1 MRVCKQRKKN
11 GLYRGLLVCLC
22 LLGMAAPVR
31 AAETP
36 PANAVASAHPLATRA
51 GMAILDQGGNAFD
64 AAVAVTAALAVVQP
78 MSSGLGGGGFWLLH
92 RAADGKEIMIDGRER
107 APGAAYR
114 DMYLNDMGEV
124 DKGRSLN
131 GPLAAGIP
139 GVPAGIVYLAAN
151 YGLLPL
157 KQSLAPAI
165 RYAREGFPVTPRYQR
180 MISFRFDLL
189 KQYPSSAAQFLQDG
203 HIPQLGYRVVQPDL
217 GRLLERIAADG
228 KNAFYAGETAKRLVH
243 GVQSAGGIWS
253 LNDLTGYHVVERVPT
268 VTKYRGIRVVS
279 ASPPSSGGIVI
290 GEALKILAHFDL
302 DSMDDVSRKH
312 YVIEAMRRAYRDRA
326 VFLGDPDYVHIPMHR
341 LFNPDYIA
349 GLAVSIEPDKAT
361 PSSELGDTP
370 QLHRSGNSTTHFSII
385 DTEGNWVSATLSV
398 NLPFGS
404 GFVPPGT
411 GVLLNDEMDDFAV
424 KPNRP
429 NAYGLVGN
437 EANAVAPGKRPLS
450 SMSPT
455 FLETPDRVGLL
466 GTPGGSRIISMVLL
480 GILDFADGHGP
491 DSWVAKKRYHHQYL
505 PDVVQYEQAGLNW
518 HEQQG
523 LKAMGY
529 RLHEIDRNYGDMQ
542 AVLWDKKN
550 NRVSAASDPRG
561 EGVAAVEPAAGAA
574 QQ

>member
-1 MRVCKQRKKN
+1 MWVIKHRKT
-11 GLYRGLLVCLC
+11 GAIRQGLLFCLG
-22 LLGMAAPVR
+22 LVFMAVPAH
-31 AAETP
+31 ADDTP
-36 PANAVASAHPLATRA
+36 PARAVASAHPLATRA

-92 RAADGKEIMIDGRER
+92 RAADGKEVMVDGRER

-114 DMYLNDMGEV
+114 SMYLNDKGEV

-151 YGLLPL
+151 YGRLSLQ
-157 KQSLAPAI
+157 QSLAPAI
-165 RYAREGFPVTPRYQR
+165 RYAKEGFPVTPRYQR
-180 MISFRFDLL
+180 MVSFRFDLL
-189 KQYPSSAAQFLQDG
+189 KQYPSSAALFLQDG
-203 HIPQLGYRVVQPDL
+203 HIPQLGYQVVQPDL
-217 GRLLERIAADG
+217 GRLLERIAATG
-228 KNAFYAGETAKRLVH
+228 KDAFYTGETAQRLVR

-253 LNDLTGYHVVERVPT
+253 LHDLAGYHVVERPPT
-268 VTKYRGIRVVS
+268 VTQYRGIRVVS
-279 ASPPSSGGIVI
+279 AAPPSSGGIVI
-290 GEALKILAHFDL
+290 GEALKILEHFDL
-302 DSMDDVSRKH
+302 ESMDDVTRKH

-326 VFLGDPDYVHIPMHR
+326 VFLGDPDYVHIPVQR
-341 LFNPDYIA
+341 LFNPDYID
-349 GLAVSIEPDKAT
+349 GLAITIEPDRAT

-370 QLHRSGNSTTHFSII
+370 QLDQSGNSTTHFSII
-385 DTEGNWVSATLSV
+385 DTEGNRVSATLSV

-411 GVLLNDEMDDFAV
+411 GVLLNDEMDDFAI

-429 NAYGLVGN
+429 NAYGLVGT
-437 EANAVAPGKRPLS
+437 EANAIAPGKRPLS

-455 FLETPDRVGLL
+455 FVETAGRIGLL

-505 PDVVQYEQAGLNW
+505 PDVVQFEQGGLSW
-518 HEQQG
+518 QEQQG

-529 RLHEIDRNYGDMQ
+529 QLREIDRNYGDMQ
-542 AVLWDKKN
+542 AVLWDKKH

-561 EGVAAVEPAAGAA
+561 EGVATVETVTKN
-574 QQ
+574 

>member
-1 MRVCKQRKKN
+1 MSVCKQRKTD
-11 GLYRGLLVCLC
+11 GVCRSLLLCLC
-22 LLGMAAPVR
+22 LLVMVAPVR
-31 AAETP
+31 AADTP

-51 GMAILDQGGNAFD
+51 GITILAQGGNAFD

-92 RAADGKEIMIDGRER
+92 RAADGKEIMVDGRER
-107 APGAAYR
+107 APGAARR
-114 DMYLNDMGEV
+114 DMYLNSRGEV
-124 DKGRSLN
+124 DKGKSLN

-151 YGLLPL
+151 YGRLPL

-165 RYAREGFPVTPRYQR
+165 RYAREGFHVTPRYQH
-180 MISFRFDLL
+180 MVSVRFDLL
-189 KQYPSSAAQFLQDG
+189 KQYPSSTAQFLQDG
-203 HIPQLGYRVVQPDL
+203 HIPQLGFQVVQPDL
-217 GRLLERIAADG
+217 ARLLEHIAAEG
-228 KNAFYAGETAKRLVH
+228 NKAYYAGETARRLVH
-243 GVQSAGGIWS
+243 GVRSAGGIWS
-253 LNDLTGYHVVERVPT
+253 LQDLAGYHVVERAPT
-268 VTKYRGIRVVS
+268 VTEYRGIRVVS

-290 GEALKILAHFDL
+290 GEALKILEHFDL
-302 DSMDDVSRKH
+302 DSMDDVKRKH

-326 VFLGDPDYVHIPMHR
+326 VFLGDPDYVHIPEHR
-341 LFNPDYIA
+341 LFNPDYID
-349 GLAVSIEPDKAT
+349 GLAISIKPDRAT

-370 QLHRSGNSTTHFSII
+370 QPHQSGNTTTHFSII
-385 DTEGNWVSATLSV
+385 DTEGNWVAATLSV

-411 GVLLNDEMDDFAV
+411 GVVLNDEMDDFAV

-429 NAYGLVGN
+429 NAYGLVGSD
-437 EANAVAPGKRPLS
+437 ANAVAPGKRPLS

-491 DSWVAKKRYHHQYL
+491 QSWVAKKRYHHQYL
-505 PDVVQYEQAGLNW
+505 PDVVQYEEGGLNW
-518 HEQQG
+518 REQQG
-523 LKAMGY
+523 LNAMGY
-529 RLHEIDRNYGDMQ
+529 QLREIDRNYGDMQ

-550 NRVSAASDPRG
+550 HRVSAASDPRG
-561 EGVAAVEPAAGAA
+561 EGVATVVPVATTT

>member
-1 MRVCKQRKKN
+1 MIR
-11 GLYRGLLVCLC
+11 GTAAGLLQVLC
-22 LLGMAAPVR
+22 LGCLIMAVPVR
-31 AAETP
+31 AAEMP

-51 GMAILDQGGNAFD
+51 GVAILEQGGNAFD

-92 RAADGKEIMIDGRER
+92 RAADGKEIMVDGRER

-114 DMYLNDMGEV
+114 EMYLNDRGDV
-124 DKGRSLN
+124 DKGKSLN

-151 YGLLPL
+151 YGRLPL
-157 KQSLAPAI
+157 KKSLAPAI

-180 MISFRFDLL
+180 MVSFRLDLL
-189 KQYPSSAAQFLQDG
+189 KQYPSSAALFLQDG

-217 GRLLERIAADG
+217 GRLLERIAAVG
-228 KNAFYAGETAKRLVH
+228 KDAFYAGGTARRLVH
-243 GVQSAGGIWS
+243 GVKSAGGIWS
-253 LNDLTGYHVVERVPT
+253 LNDLAGYHVVERAPT
-268 VTKYRGIRVVS
+268 VTEYRGIRVVS

-302 DSMDDVSRKH
+302 ESMDDVARKH

-349 GLAVSIEPDKAT
+349 GLAISIEPHRAT
-361 PSSELGDTP
+361 PSKELGDTP
-370 QLHRSGNSTTHFSII
+370 PLQQSGNTTTHFSII

-429 NAYGLVGN
+429 NVYGLVGSD
-437 EANAVAPGKRPLS
+437 ANAVAPGKRPLS

-491 DSWVAKKRYHHQYL
+491 ASWVAKKRYHHQYL
-505 PDVVQYEQAGLNW
+505 PDVVQYEQGGFTW
-518 HEQQG
+518 REKQG

-529 RLHEIDRNYGDMQ
+529 QLREIDRNYGDMQ

-561 EGVAAVEPAAGAA
+561 EGVATVEPVAGAT